1 MIKISGLNKKYG
13 SKNVLSDINAE
24 FSQGRIYGI
33 IGENGA
39 GKTTL
44 FRCIAGLEKYEGE
57 ITSDLVPLKNHLG
70 LLFTDPFFFSK
81 ITGEEYIRLL
91 CNARDKAIGDVSE
104 KNIFDLPLSSYVSTY
119 STGMK
124 KRLALLA
131 VFLQDN
137 SYLVLD
143 EPFNGLDINGS
154 IILSEILLKLK
165 ELNKTILLSSHIFS
179 TLRDTCDEIM
189 VLKDG
194 TFTET
199 FSRENFD
206 RLETEI
212 KHSAVGNKIAQLGL
226 G

>member
-1 MIKISGLNKKYG
+1 MIKISGLYKKYG
-13 SKNVLSDINAE
+13 SKSVLNDINAE
-24 FSQGRIYGI
+24 FSRGKIYGI

-44 FRCIAGLEKYEGE
+44 FRCIAGLEKYEGK
-57 ITSDLVPLKNHLG
+57 ITSDLTPLKNHLG
-70 LLFTDPFFFSK
+70 LLYTDPFFFSK

-91 CNARDKAIGDVSE
+91 CNARDKAIGNVNE

-131 VFLQDN
+131 VFLQGN

-143 EPFNGLDINGS
+143 EPYNGLDISGS
-154 IILSEILLKLK
+154 IILSEILLKLRD
-165 ELNKTILLSSHIFS
+165 LNKTVLLSSHIFS

-199 FSRENFD
+199 FTRENLD
-206 RLETEI
+206 LLETEI
-212 KHSAVGNKIAQLGL
+212 KHSAVGNKIARLGL
-226 G
+226 E